1 MPAAVVAAVA
11 VVVAQQ
17 PVQLPMPELLVELP
31 PGCQLQLV
39 LVAAVDLQRI
49 LEGLSTQ
56 LPGLVAS
63 EFALPAAVA
72 PERLKPGLHWPY
84 LSLAAVDVPPN
95 LPRPSI
101 SLVLP

>member
-1 MPAAVVAAVA
+1 VVAVPAVVAVAAVV
-11 VVVAQQ
+11 QQ